1 MEVEDKLEELRELGI
16 YYKPIPLEFLGNT
29 VCSPSLSEEILGQ
42 DLEEDQAFAT
52 WISTVAVGI
61 GGLYF
66 HQAPQCCVITDKKV
80 LYHNL
85 RNVFQSDSELH
96 FFNQVDEFCHKI
108 NQAYPNGEEFTAG
121 EHNLQALRTQI
132 QMQTNY
138 ELEKAFDLH
147 YKEILK
153 RLKATKLPLF
163 YLNQKHLYYIRF
175 AGRHQFDEKLDQYGE
190 KFLQAIND
198 IVTVDL

>member
-1 MEVEDKLEELRELGI
+1 MEDKLEELRELGI

-42 DLEEDQAFAT
+42 DLDEDQAFVN

-66 HQAPQCCVITDKKV
+66 HQAPQCCVITDKKT
-80 LYHNL
+80 LYYNL

-121 EHNLQALRTQI
+121 EPIFITRKFSRDWRLLSYRFSISTKSTSTTSDLLADSNLMRS
-132 QMQTNY
+132 
-138 ELEKAFDLH
+138 
-147 YKEILK
+147 
-153 RLKATKLPLF
+153 
-163 YLNQKHLYYIRF
+163 
-175 AGRHQFDEKLDQYGE
+175 
-190 KFLQAIND
+190 
-198 IVTVDL
+198 